1 MGIGGLSLSLL
12 GYSHTLN
19 KLFKHEVERVEV
31 IMVGDSGL
39 REVMGLGTRL
49 TKELNKAMLLYY
61 LRIGV

>member
-1 MGIGGLSLSLL
+1 MSLL

-19 KLFKHEVERVEV
+19 KLFKHEVEWIEV

-39 REVMGLGTRL
+39 LEVMGLGTRL

>member
-19 KLFKHEVERVEV
+19 KLFKHEVEWVEV

-39 REVMGLGTRL
+39 LEVMGLGTRL